1 MKVCSRSTR
10 SEAFVSSPIIVGQ
23 RPEAPLAGLPLAP
36 AGSFVSS
43 PIIVGQRPEAP
54 LAGLPLAPA
63 GAFISSPIVVG
74 QRPRAPLNV
83 EPVYPL
89 GSFISSP
96 IIVGQRPRAPQ
107 NVEPIAP
114 SGAFSRPVITIS
126 KQQEAPQGISPK
138 IYTFI
143 VASPPVVPYWMQWA
157 AGGPPPFWEN
167 QEEILDYTPDGTFN
181 LHERAIAEKRLKQI
195 FEDALDEDHPLFFT
209 EQVFNVRN
217 EIYPKSSNQVGGNRV
232 EGKVSRQARSAFR
245 GDRPVTLVQQ
255 NINIKNQIVEKN
267 SIFVETAKFVGA
279 VVLATVIAVH
289 IIPPRIVYKKTPRN
303 RHGKRLRG

>member
-1 MKVCSRSTR
+1 
-10 SEAFVSSPIIVGQ
+10 
-23 RPEAPLAGLPLAP
+23 
-36 AGSFVSS
+36 
-43 PIIVGQRPEAP
+43 
-54 LAGLPLAPA
+54 
-63 GAFISSPIVVG
+63 
-74 QRPRAPLNV
+74 
-83 EPVYPL
+83 
-89 GSFISSP
+89 
-96 IIVGQRPRAPQ
+96 
-107 NVEPIAP
+107 
-114 SGAFSRPVITIS
+114 
-126 KQQEAPQGISPK
+126 
-138 IYTFI
+138 
-143 VASPPVVPYWMQWA
+143 MQWA
-157 AGGPPPFWEN
+157 TGGPPPFWEN